1 MILPVGFR
9 KENRM
14 HKVYYQ
20 YNEEKSCYERVYP
33 TLLQRTIGVLKG
45 ALIKTVMM
53 LIIIAAA
60 LWVYDTYWL
69 EYRYKKQK
77 SSLIEKC
84 QELEY
89 QLNNAYQITAK
100 LSERDKNLY
109 RVMVQAEPLADE
121 DLLAVNS
128 IEMKD
133 STDEAI
139 ILSIENRVSA
149 LQKKM
154 ALLSESYD
162 EVGKMYANQGDK
174 WQCIPSIRPI
184 RSVDL
189 RQFSS
194 GYGLRLDPITGE
206 AKMHNGLDFV
216 APQGS
221 DVLATGAGTIT
232 FADWKEGFGY
242 TVIID
247 HGFGYETLYAHQE
260 KLMVRKGQSIR
271 RGDVIGLVGSTG
283 RSTGSHLHYEVHL
296 LGRTI
301 NPVHFFSKELT
312 PYQYDNLLRESA
324 YRAGT
329 LD

>member
-1 MILPVGFR
+1 MPVGFR

-14 HKVYYQ
+14 HKIYYQ
-20 YNEEKSCYERVYP
+20 YNEEKSCFERIYP
-33 TLLQRTIGVLKG
+33 TLLQRTIGLLKG
-45 ALIKTVMM
+45 FIKKTVV
-53 LIIIAAA
+53 LLSVVAAV
-60 LWVYDTYWL
+60 LWLYDTYWI
-69 EYRYKKQK
+69 EYRYRKQK

-84 QELEY
+84 QELET
-89 QLNNAYQITAK
+89 QLNNAYLVTSK

-109 RVMVQAEPLADE
+109 RVMVQAEPLAE
-121 DLLAVNS
+121 EELLAIN
-128 IEMKD
+128 ITELKD
-133 STDEAI
+133 STDESI
-139 ILSIENRVSA
+139 IKSIENRVA
-149 LQKKM
+149 QLQKKM

-162 EVGKMYANQGDK
+162 EIGTMYANQGEK

-184 RSVDL
+184 RSADL

-206 AKMHNGLDFV
+206 AKMHSGLDFV

-221 DVLATGAGTIT
+221 DILATGAGTIT

-260 KLMVRKGQSIR
+260 KLLVRKGQSIK
-271 RGDVIGLVGSTG
+271 RGDIIGLVGSSG
-283 RSTGSHLHYEVHL
+283 RSTGPHLHYEVHL

-301 NPVHFFSKELT
+301 NPVHFFSKELS
-312 PYQYDNLLRESA
+312 PHQYDHLLRESA